1 MMKRP
6 ASALSSSLQKRPAM
20 ADPAGSDPSSPA
32 PGLQKKPAAGKG
44 WLEAQIVPAETGD
57 GEPKDK

>member
-1 MMKRP
+1 MLKRP
-6 ASALSSSLQKRPAM
+6 ASALSSLRKRPAM
-20 ADPAGSDPSSPA
+20 ADPAGSDPSGPA